1 MKSLSLWESRPE
13 RSERGCITLVVF
25 RLPFALILLFL
36 FSCSTDNLG
45 VCRAE
50 PPITA
55 LAFTLDCQRVIAGS
69 QRGVSIHDWP
79 SLSLVQSKDC
89 ELDSIHDISVSPDGG
104 HLLVAGGSPGEVGVV
119 QLRSWPALDLVRS
132 WREHQDVVYKTAWRS
147 DGKEWVS
154 ASWDGYCR
162 VCLPDAEASHIKM
175 TSHSGPV
182 FAATYLSDGSV
193 ATAGGDRTIVVWN
206 SGSGQSTRVLRQH
219 TGSVHALALQPAS
232 EGGLERLLASASEDR
247 TIRFWQT
254 NIGRMVRFH
263 RLTSIPRS
271 IVWTHDGRWLIAGCN
286 DGTIVQLDPVTLTSS
301 VLSQQEA
308 SVLNIL
314 TEPKREKLC
323 ISLGPELMKLKLEK

>member
-1 MKSLSLWESRPE
+1 MGNRKGGHRWCWLWLPLLLAGSLEGTR
-13 RSERGCITLVVF
+13 
-25 RLPFALILLFL
+25 
-36 FSCSTDNLG
+36 
-45 VCRAE
+45 VCMAE

-55 LAFTLDCQRVIAGS
+55 LAFTLDGQQVIAGS
-69 QRGVSIHDWP
+69 QRGVRIHDWP

-104 HLLVAGGSPGEVGVV
+104 QLLVAGGSPGELGVV
-119 QLRSWPALDLVRS
+119 QLRSWPSLDLVRS

-162 VCLPDAEASHIKM
+162 VCRLDAEASHVKM

-206 SGSGQSTRVLRQH
+206 SSSGQSTRVLRQH

-232 EGGLERLLASASEDR
+232 DGGLERLLASASEDR
-247 TIRFWQT
+247 TVRFWQA
-254 NIGRMVRFH
+254 NLGRMVRFH
-263 RLTSIPRS
+263 RFSSVPRS
-271 IVWTHDGRWLIAGCN
+271 IAWTHDGRWLIAGCD
-286 DGTIVQLDPVTLTSS
+286 DGTIVQLDPVTLMSA

-314 TEPKREKLC
+314 AEAKGEELC
-323 ISLGPELMKLKLEK
+323 ISVGSDVKRLKIGK

>member
-1 MKSLSLWESRPE
+1 MANRKEGLRWCWLWM
-13 RSERGCITLVVF
+13 TL
-25 RLPFALILLFL
+25 LLAGL
-36 FSCSTDNLG
+36 LEDTR
-45 VCRAE
+45 VCMAE

-55 LAFTLDCQRVIAGS
+55 LAFTLDRQQVIAGS
-69 QRGVSIHDWP
+69 QRGVMIHDWP
-79 SLSLVQSKDC
+79 SLSLMQSKDC
-89 ELDSIHDISVSPDGG
+89 GLDSIHDISVSPDGG
-104 HLLVAGGSPGEVGVV
+104 YLLVAGGSPGELGVV

-162 VCLPDAEASHIKM
+162 VCLPDAEASHVKM

-182 FAATYLSDGSV
+182 FAATYLSDGSI

-206 SGSGQSTRVLRQH
+206 SSSGQSTRVLRQH

-232 EGGLERLLASASEDR
+232 ERGLECLLASVSEDR
-247 TIRFWQT
+247 TIRFWQP

-263 RLTSIPRS
+263 RLISIPRS
-271 IVWTHDGRWLIAGCN
+271 IVWTQDGRRLIAGCD
-286 DGTIVQLDPVTLTSS
+286 DGTIVQLDPVTLTST
-301 VLSQQEA
+301 VLSQGEA

-314 TEPKREKLC
+314 TEPKRQELC
-323 ISLGPELMKLKLEK
+323 ISLGPELMKLKREK

>member
-1 MKSLSLWESRPE
+1 MANRKRGQRWCWLWLTLLLAGSLE
-13 RSERGCITLVVF
+13 GTQ
-25 RLPFALILLFL
+25 
-36 FSCSTDNLG
+36 
-45 VCRAE
+45 VCMAE

-55 LAFTLDCQRVIAGS
+55 LAFTLDGQQVIAGS
-69 QRGVSIHDWP
+69 QRGVRIHDWP

-104 HLLVAGGSPGEVGVV
+104 QLLLAGGSPGELGVV
-119 QLRSWPALDLVRS
+119 QLRSWPSLDLVRS

-162 VCLPDAEASHIKM
+162 VCRLDAEASHIKM

-206 SGSGQSTRVLRQH
+206 SSSGQSTRVLRQH
-219 TGSVHALALQPAS
+219 TGSVNALALQPES
-232 EGGLERLLASASEDR
+232 DGGLERLLASASEDR
-247 TIRFWQT
+247 TVRFWQA
-254 NIGRMVRFH
+254 NLGRMVRFH
-263 RLTSIPRS
+263 RFSSVPRS
-271 IVWTHDGRWLIAGCN
+271 IAWTHDGRWLIAGCD
-286 DGTIVQLDPVTLTSS
+286 DGTIVQLDPITLMST
-301 VLSQQEA
+301 VLLQQEA

-314 TEPKREKLC
+314 AEAKGEELC
-323 ISLGPELMKLKLEK
+323 ISVGSDVKRVKLDR